1 MNLLT
6 CITQIAIPKK
16 CLLELFCKE
25 AVRSVTPFEIIT
37 LNGNYKLLL
46 LNFSNFDIDCG
57 KHVKAVYDKT
67 KTTNLVGI
75 RFSITFKFAVAK
87 VSSFFNK
94 YLSV

>member
-1 MNLLT
+1 M
-6 CITQIAIPKK
+6 
-16 CLLELFCKE
+16 
-25 AVRSVTPFEIIT
+25 TPFEVIT
-37 LNGNYKLLL
+37 FNGNYKLLL
-46 LNFSNFDIDCG
+46 LNFSNFDIDYG

-75 RFSITFKFAVAK
+75 RFSFTFKFVVAK